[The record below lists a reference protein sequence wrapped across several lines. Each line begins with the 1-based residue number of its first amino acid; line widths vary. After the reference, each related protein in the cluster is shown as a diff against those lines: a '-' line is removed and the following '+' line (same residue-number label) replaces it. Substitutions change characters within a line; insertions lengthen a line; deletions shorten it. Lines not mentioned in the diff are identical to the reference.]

1 MKNMLPFFLLL
12 SMLCGSGLSS
22 AQTAKTS
29 PELPQFSVAV
39 SAANKLAK
47 AGSSV
52 VIEVALTNV
61 SDETIGLSA
70 EAGRDE
76 GQWYTV
82 DVRRQNG
89 TMASALQHRPAGNM
103 VPPGAV
109 KVDVYSAVTVELKP
123 REARKE
129 KVVISDLFDMS
140 RPGRYSVQVTCGGA
154 KSNTITVTVGR

>member
-1 MKNMLPFFLLL
+1 MKNMLPFLLLL
-12 SMLCGSGLSS
+12 SVLGGSGLGS

-61 SDETIGLSA
+61 SDQTIGLSA
-70 EAGRDE
+70 EAGQDG

-89 TMASALQHRPAGNM
+89 TMASALRH
-103 VPPGAV
+103 VPP
-109 KVDVYSAVTVELKP
+109 VTWFLQ
-123 REARKE
+123 A
-129 KVVISDLFDMS
+129 
-140 RPGRYSVQVTCGGA
+140 Q
-154 KSNTITVTVGR
+154 